1 MDGILNIPVPVWI
14 GLLVLIIVV
23 IIIVNMRISR
33 QRSQEVKE
41 LEKAFA
47 KPNGSA
53 QEDPSDDEDQ
63 YPEVGGKQETDQ
75 RERTAADSEKESVPD
90 DSESERPNR
99 S

>member
-53 QEDPSDDEDQ
+53 QEDPSDDEN
-63 YPEVGGKQETDQ
+63 PEVGGKQETDQ